1 MLVGFVFILRDI
13 TEKKLAEEAQRESEK
28 QLYSEQKRLEMLE
41 LANELALKLM
51 DELRNPLTAVG
62 GYAARISNGAYPED
76 RLKKYT
82 GLIYEESKRL
92 DTALEQAVAHLKAA
106 AEKA

>member
-1 MLVGFVFILRDI
+1 MLRDI
-13 TEKKLAEEAQRESEK
+13 TERKQAEEAKQESER

-41 LANELALKLM
+41 LANNMALQLM

-62 GYAARISNGAYPED
+62 GYAARVAKGAYPEEEV
-76 RLKKYT
+76 KKYT

-92 DTALEQAVAHLKAA
+92 DTALEQALIQLKAA